1 MRAPADRFRRSP
13 LALVLRPAQT
23 SARTKPGLQ
32 PPARL
37 WGTVMKGAKPDVE
50 RHVDTAIIAF
60 KIPVMEL
67 VMEMPQRDPTAL
79 ANKQLVEPG
88 MSKNG

>member
-1 MRAPADRFRRSP
+1 
-13 LALVLRPAQT
+13 
-23 SARTKPGLQ
+23 
-32 PPARL
+32 
-37 WGTVMKGAKPDVE
+37 MKGAKPDVE